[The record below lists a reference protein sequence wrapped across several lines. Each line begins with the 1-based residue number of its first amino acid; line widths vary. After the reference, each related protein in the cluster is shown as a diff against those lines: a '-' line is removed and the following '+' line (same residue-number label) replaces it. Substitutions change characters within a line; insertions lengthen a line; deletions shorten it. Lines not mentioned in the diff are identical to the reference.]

1 MLSYVTS
8 VNSEPLV
15 QAFSN
20 TNLIVIN
27 HNFGYKPMIQI
38 ILSDGT
44 IAEGSVTHN
53 TDNQVTISFQISLSG
68 EILLR

>member
-1 MLSYVTS
+1 MLGYVPS

-15 QAFSN
+15 QTFTN
-20 TNLIVIN
+20 TNQIVIN

-38 ILSDGT
+38 ILNDGS
-44 IAEGSVTHN
+44 IAEASVLHN
-53 TDNQVTISFQISLSG
+53 SDNRVTISFQISLSG

>member
-1 MLSYVTS
+1 MLGYIPS
-8 VNSEPLV
+8 VNSEPIV

-20 TNLIVIN
+20 TNQIVIN

-44 IAEGSVTHN
+44 IAEGLVTHN
-53 TDNQVTISFQISLSG
+53 SVNQVTISFQISLSG

>member
-1 MLSYVTS
+1 MLSYVPS
-8 VNSEPLV
+8 VNSEPIV

-20 TNLIVIN
+20 TNQIVIT
-27 HNFGYKPMIQI
+27 HNLGYKPMVQI
-38 ILSDGT
+38 ILSDGS

-53 TDNQVTISFQISLSG
+53 SDNQVTISFQISLSG

>member
-1 MLSYVTS
+1 MLTYIPS

-20 TNLIVIN
+20 TNQIVIN

-53 TDNQVTISFQISLSG
+53 SENRVTISFQISLSG